1 MCKSPLYRVGKAFLH
16 FEAGR
21 QLPVFRK
28 VSCNGQAIIGWRE
41 YLDLKNRYRIPDEV
55 FTQLPCGK
63 CVECRIKKA
72 QEWTTRCQAEQMVSR
87 NALFV
92 TLTYNDENLTFTT
105 FKNYRV
111 PVLVKKD
118 FQDFMKRLRKSLFGN
133 KGGDLRY
140 FACGEY
146 GDRTFRPHF
155 HAIFFNLDLPDMEL
169 FAVKK
174 RIPYYVSNFLAERW
188 SYGHVL
194 ISACNRQTT
203 AYTAQYN
210 LKKVGFLGDT
220 KANAAFMDVF
230 DEPVLSSEA
239 YRRLIYSGYVQMP
252 FILASRR
259 PAIGRKWVD
268 ENFEEVPKALPSFK
282 LNKVKY
288 FDDRLKVIDEI
299 LLDEAKESRASVAE
313 AARINTERRLIMPE
327 GVRLLLKEQ
336 EDSTCACKTRDES
349 SFMPRKPLYKG
360 KSVIG

>member
-1 MCKSPLYRVGKAFLH
+1 MCKSPLYRVGQSFLE

-28 VSCNGQAIIGWRE
+28 VSQQGQAIIGWRD

-55 FTQLPCGK
+55 FTQIPCGK
-63 CVECRIKKA
+63 CIECRIKKA
-72 QEWTTRCQAEQMVSR
+72 QEWTIRCQAEQMVSR

-155 HAIFFNLDLPDMEL
+155 HAIFFNIDLPDMEL

-188 SYGHVL
+188 SHGHVL

-220 KANAAFMDVF
+220 KSNAAFMDAY

-288 FDDRLKVIDEI
+288 FDDRLKVIDAI
-299 LLDEAKESRASVAE
+299 LLDEAKEARASVAE
-313 AARINTERRLIMPE
+313 AARRNTERRLIMPE
-327 GVRLLLKEQ
+327 GVRFWMQEQ
-336 EDSTCACKTRDES
+336 DSYKDATRSRDES
-349 SFMPRKPLYKG
+349 GLCRERLLTKG
-360 KSVIG
+360 KR

>member
-1 MCKSPLYRVGKAFLH
+1 MCKSPLYRVGQSFLE

-28 VSCNGQAIIGWRE
+28 VSQQGQAIVGWRD
-41 YLDLKNRYRIPDEV
+41 YLDLKNRYCIPAEV
-55 FTQLPCGK
+55 FTQIPCGK
-63 CVECRIKKA
+63 CVECHIKKA
-72 QEWTTRCQAEQMVSR
+72 QEWTTRCQAEQMMSR

-92 TLTYNDENLTFTT
+92 TLTYNNENLTFTT

-118 FQDFMKRLRKSLFGN
+118 FQDFIKRLRKSLFGN

-174 RIPYYVSNFLAERW
+174 RIPYYVSKFLAERW
-188 SYGHVL
+188 SHGHVL

-220 KANAAFMDVF
+220 KANAAFIDAY

-268 ENFEEVPKALPSFK
+268 EHFDEVPKALPSFK

-288 FDDRLKVIDEI
+288 FDDRLKVIDAI
-299 LLDEAKESRASVAE
+299 LLDEAKDARASVAE
-313 AARINTERRLIMPE
+313 AARLNTERRLILPE
-327 GVRLLLKEQ
+327 GVRLWMHEQ
-336 EDSTCACKTRDES
+336 DSSKDATRSRDES
-349 SFMPRKPLYKG
+349 TLCRESLFTMG
-360 KSVIG
+360 KR